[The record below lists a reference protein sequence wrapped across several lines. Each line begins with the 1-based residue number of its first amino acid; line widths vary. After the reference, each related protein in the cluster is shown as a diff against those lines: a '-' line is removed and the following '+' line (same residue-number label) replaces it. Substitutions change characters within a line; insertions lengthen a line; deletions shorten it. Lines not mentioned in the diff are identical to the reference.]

1 MQKQAKLIVSFVR
14 YHYVSHMILTALFIL
29 LAGAILS
36 FRNLDAQGAAKVVEM
51 YGVLS
56 GTLLLTPLFMPES
69 DPEIWQLE
77 QSKAFG
83 MWKLYL
89 GRFAVAVALLA
100 AVMGSFTLRLS
111 MGHSVFDTGLL
122 WRSGYCEALFLGSIG
137 YFAAALTNQA
147 VIGYMAS
154 VLYYVANIGGASK
167 LGVFG
172 LYPVMRGETA
182 AWGWLLISAALLTSA
197 AICIRER
204 KR

>member
-14 YHYVSHMILTALFIL
+14 YHYVPHMILTALFIL

-111 MGHSVFDTGLL
+111 MGLPCLMPGCCGAADAVRRCFWGV
-122 WRSGYCEALFLGSIG
+122 SGILP
-137 YFAAALTNQA
+137 Q
-147 VIGYMAS
+147 
-154 VLYYVANIGGASK
+154 
-167 LGVFG
+167 
-172 LYPVMRGETA
+172 R
-182 AWGWLLISAALLTSA
+182 
-197 AICIRER
+197 
-204 KR
+204 